1 MDGLAVGNKLY
12 VNISKGIVEVEGDAN
27 LVREVYSDFRE
38 RLLDTEFRVADGRA
52 TGGKSET
59 KDEPKPTKRRSR
71 KSKEAS
77 GSTGSIGADPDSP
90 KLDKDIDT
98 SGLAAYFGEFVPRNH
113 SESILIFLRFLG
125 ETLGIEKPNTDQV
138 FTCYRKA
145 GQRLPKAFR
154 QAFHNASSRHGY
166 IEFGSANDLA
176 VTTAGMNHFDHD
188 LKRKSAD

>member
-1 MDGLAVGNKLY
+1 MGNKLY
-12 VNISKGIVEVEGDAN
+12 VDISKGIVEVEGDAN

-38 RLLDTEFRVADGRA
+38 RLLDTEFHVVDGRA
-52 TGGKSET
+52 TGGKSRT

-71 KSKEAS
+71 TSNKEAS
-77 GSTGSIGADPDSP
+77 GRTGLIGADPDSP
-90 KLDKDIDT
+90 KLDKEIDT
-98 SGLAAYFGEFVPRNH
+98 SGLAAYFGEFEPRNH
-113 SESILIFLRFLG
+113 SENILIFLRFLT

-138 FTCYRKA
+138 FTCYRKV
-145 GQRLPKAFR
+145 GERLPKAFR

-188 LKRKSAD
+188 LKRASAD